1 MVDMIDIVKRTMLTG
16 IGLALK
22 SKDEVE
28 SVLKDLQNRLDLS
41 ETDGRQ
47 FMEEFQQK
55 YDEAQAKLESRVEKA
70 VQQFMK
76 KADMVTKDELN
87 ALKAEIRELKK
98 AVSAVSAK

>member
-1 MVDMIDIVKRTMLTG
+1 MVDIIDVVKRTMLTG

-28 SVLKDLQNRLDLS
+28 SILKDLQGRLDLT

-47 FMEEFQQK
+47 FVEEFQQK
-55 YDEAQAKLESRVEKA
+55 YDEAQAKLESRVEEA
-70 VQQFMK
+70 VQRFMK

-98 AVSAVSAK
+98 AVSAK